1 MFLQFFL
8 CFLMNVHVNQCQHTD
23 IQKLSNAPQSGD
35 PATAL
40 RLKNQKNKI
49 QKTTKK
55 TSKISQTPIKNRS
68 NIDQKSSKIEVWR
81 APGQVWKRLGP
92 SWAFQGVFECILDR
106 LGGVLEASLKGL
118 GGLLD
123 GLGPRKVANMVPI
136 CPPKRSQN
144 QLKIDPK
151 IDQFF
156 SASWNRFWKDFGGFW
171 MRK

>member
-1 MFLQFFL
+1 MLK
-8 CFLMNVHVNQCQHTD
+8 D
-23 IQKLSNAPQSGD
+23 ISKKL
-35 PATAL
+35 T
-40 RLKNQKNKI
+40 
-49 QKTTKK
+49 
-55 TSKISQTPIKNRS
+55 KNRTKIDQKS
-68 NIDQKSSKIEVWR
+68 SKIDQKSSKIEVWR

-123 GLGPRKVANMVPI
+123 GLGPRKVANMAPSW
-136 CPPKRSQN
+136 PPKRSQN

-171 MRK
+171 MPK

>member
-1 MFLQFFL
+1 MQIPSRLHIIL
-8 CFLMNVHVNQCQHTD
+8 YIY
-23 IQKLSNAPQSGD
+23 IQRAAERRSRHRAWPK
-35 PATAL
+35 
-40 RLKNQKNKI
+40 KQKNTI

-55 TSKISQTPIKNRS
+55 ASKISQTPIKNRS
-68 NIDQKSSKIEVWR
+68 KIDQKSSKIEVWR

-123 GLGPRKVANMVPI
+123 GLGPRKVANMAPSW
-136 CPPKRSQN
+136 PPKRSQN

-151 IDQFF
+151 IDQFC
-156 SASWNRFWKDFGGFW
+156 SASWNRFWKDFDGFW
-171 MRK
+171 MPK